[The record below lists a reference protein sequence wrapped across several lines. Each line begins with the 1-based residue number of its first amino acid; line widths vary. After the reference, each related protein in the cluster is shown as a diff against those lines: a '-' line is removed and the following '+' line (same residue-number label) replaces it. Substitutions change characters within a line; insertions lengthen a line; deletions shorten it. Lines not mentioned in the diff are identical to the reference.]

1 LGAGTRTG
9 GKKPLKVKLFPTIS
23 IARKRLIGQVLLFG
37 LIEEVG
43 FGWPNNRKEQAEV
56 PDTWIRD

>member
-1 LGAGTRTG
+1 M
-9 GKKPLKVKLFPTIS
+9 KVKLFPTIS

-43 FGWPNNRKEQAEV
+43 LAGLTTGKSKLKFL
-56 PDTWIRD
+56 IRG